1 VERRRCRC
9 YARMQ
14 PALCCCVRSA
24 RCCRPAKGA
33 QKQLGPRERASA
45 GWLQRWPLCRSEFRP
60 DGLSSSGDKAAWS
73 PLAMPKPSRPENPAS
88 WGVAVAPRRRHRVTA
103 VRVAVPLNAQWCS
116 PRCSGAPGVAA
127 TPARVRS
134 AEKSLWA
141 AARRRGG
148 APTPTWLG
156 GAQLALCGG
165 SGGLARGGRARR
177 RRRRRAAAAR
187 AAPPRAP
194 RAALLGPHTVTR
206 SGGDRLALRHIM
218 K

>member
-33 QKQLGPRERASA
+33 QKQLGPRKRAS

-165 SGGLARGGRARR
+165 SGGLAGGGRAPGAPPRR
-177 RRRRRAAAAR
+177 RRARRAAAAH
-187 AAPPRAP
+187 AHP
-194 RAALLGPHTVTR
+194 L
-206 SGGDRLALRHIM
+206 S
-218 K
+218 

>member
-1 VERRRCRC
+1 LTREEYLVERRRCRC

-33 QKQLGPRERASA
+33 QKQLGPRKRAS

-103 VRVAVPLNAQWCS
+103 VRVAVCRSMLNGAHH
-116 PRCSGAPGVAA
+116 GAPVPRGWPQLPLAFAA
-127 TPARVRS
+127 RRTACG
-134 AEKSLWA
+134 
-141 AARRRGG
+141 RRRGG

-165 SGGLARGGRARR
+165 SGGLARGGRAPAAPP
-177 RRRRRAAAAR
+177 RRRRARRAAAH
-187 AAPPRAP
+187 AHP
-194 RAALLGPHTVTR
+194 L
-206 SGGDRLALRHIM
+206 S
-218 K
+218 